1 MQQNLM
7 STNRPGIMGQLGIL
21 LAVFLLA
28 YILVSALQSVLSQ
41 FDLDVRAILFIC
53 TFAQSLLVFAL
64 PSIIEA
70 YFESF
75 KPFRTLGLS
84 KSVSLTS
91 ILGIFLIYILGFPFL
106 NQCIYYN
113 NQMHFPESLHN
124 IENLLRSWEN
134 ASAEI
139 TNIILCG
146 NTVIDLI
153 IEVLIIG
160 IITGI
165 SEELFFRAGM
175 QRIFGHILPKHAS
188 IWVTA
193 VIFSAMHFQFFGFI
207 PRVLLGAY
215 FGYLYYWTGSI
226 WSSSIAHALNNSL
239 VVITNWLVINHY
251 INTDFDSWG
260 VSETGIPFIA
270 IFSGLVSVIILTK
283 FNRQLFNS
291 K

>member
-1 MQQNLM
+1 
-7 STNRPGIMGQLGIL
+7 MGQLCIL
-21 LAVFLLA
+21 LAMFLLA

-41 FDLDVRAILFIC
+41 FGLDVRDVLLIC
-53 TFAQSLLVFAL
+53 TFAQSALVFAL

-75 KPFRTLGLS
+75 KPFQTLGLS
-84 KSVSLTS
+84 KKLSSISLC
-91 ILGIFLIYILGFPFL
+91 GIFLIYILGFPFL

-113 NQMHFPESLHN
+113 NQMHFPESLQNVEN
-124 IENLLRSWEN
+124 ILRSWEN
-134 ASAEI
+134 ASTEI
-139 TNIILCG
+139 TNIILSG
-146 NTVIDLI
+146 NTIIDLI

-160 IITGI
+160 VITGI
-165 SEELFFRAGM
+165 SEELFFRAGV
-175 QRIFGHILPKHAS
+175 QRIFGRVMPQHVS

-193 VIFSAMHFQFFGFI
+193 LIFSAMHFQFFGFI

-226 WSSSIAHALNNSL
+226 WSSGIAHALNNSL
-239 VVITNWLVINHY
+239 VVVAKWLIINHY

-270 IFSGLVSVIILTK
+270 IFSGLVSVLILSK
-283 FNRQLFNS
+283 YNRQLFNQ